1 MKYQITPPSSIN
13 GSVNLPASKSIS
25 NRALILNA
33 LAKSAQLIDN
43 ISDSDDTNAL
53 REALADTTGTVDIG
67 AAGTAMR
74 FLTAYFAITPGSR
87 VLTGSERM
95 KKRPIKILVEA
106 LRQLGASISYAGEEG
121 FPPLFI
127 EGKALDGGEITIN
140 GDISSQ
146 YISALLMIAPTLK
159 NGLSVKI
166 AGELISTPYVA
177 LTLQLMET
185 FGVKARW
192 EGNRIDI
199 PHQPYTATPYLV
211 EGDWSAAS
219 YWYEM
224 AALCPDAKIQ
234 LKGLF
239 RNSLQGDSK
248 VADIFDELGVST
260 LFSENVVTLTN
271 TGKKRE
277 RFVYNFVN
285 EPDLAQAV
293 AVTCALLKTPFHF
306 EGVQSLKIKE
316 TDRIEALRT
325 ELGKLGYRLEESDGA
340 TLTWN
345 GTYSEPCEEAVIH
358 TYDDHRM
365 AMAFAPACLK
375 TGAVT
380 IDDPLVNTKSYP
392 AFWND
397 LQTAGFMVKK
407 LDEKG

>member
-13 GSVNLPASKSIS
+13 GSVTLPASKSIS
-25 NRALILNA
+25 NRVLILNA
-33 LAKSAQLIDN
+33 LAKNAQLIDN

-53 REALADTTGTVDIG
+53 REALANTAGTVNIG

-74 FLTAYFAITPGSR
+74 FLTTYLAITPGSR

-106 LRQLGASISYAGEEG
+106 LRQLGASINYVGEDG
-121 FPPLFI
+121 FPPLLI
-127 EGKALDGGEITIN
+127 DGKVLDGGEITIN
-140 GDISSQ
+140 GNISSQ

-166 AGELISTPYVA
+166 TGELISTPYVA

-185 FGVKARW
+185 FGVKSSW
-192 EGNRIDI
+192 EGNHIDI

-224 AALCPDAKIQ
+224 AALCPGAEIR

-248 VADIFDELGVST
+248 VVDIFDELGVST
-260 LFSENVVTLTN
+260 LFSENEVTLTN
-271 TGKKRE
+271 TEKKRE
-277 RFVYNFVN
+277 RFVYNFIN

-316 TDRIEALRT
+316 TDRIEALRA
-325 ELGKLGYRLEESDGA
+325 ELGKLGYRLEKSDGA

-345 GTYSEPCEEAVIH
+345 GVYSEPCEEAVIH

-375 TGAVT
+375 TEAVT

-407 LDEKG
+407 LDKKG

>member
-25 NRALILNA
+25 NRTLILNA
-33 LAKSAQLIDN
+33 LAKIPQLIDN
-43 ISDSDDTNAL
+43 ISDSDDTNTL
-53 REALADTTGTVDIG
+53 REALENTTGTVNIG

-95 KKRPIKILVEA
+95 KKRPVKILVEA
-106 LRQLGASISYAGEEG
+106 LRQLGASINYVGEEG
-121 FPPLFI
+121 FPPLSI
-127 EGKALDGGEITIN
+127 EGKPLDGGEITIN
-140 GDISSQ
+140 GNISSQ

-159 NGLSVKI
+159 NGLSMKI
-166 AGELISTPYVA
+166 TGELISTPYVA

-185 FGVKARW
+185 FGVKSKW

-199 PHQPYTATPYLV
+199 PPQPYISTPYLV

-224 AALCPDAKIQ
+224 AALCPDAEIR

-248 VADIFDELGVST
+248 VADIFDGLGVST
-260 LFSENVVTLTN
+260 FFSENEVALTN
-271 TGKKRE
+271 TEKKCE

-293 AVTCALLKTPFHF
+293 AVTCALLKIPFHF

-316 TDRIEALRT
+316 TDRIEALRA
-325 ELGKLGYRLEESDGA
+325 ELGKLGYQLEKSDGT

-345 GTYSEPCEEAVIH
+345 GIYSDPCKEAVIH

-375 TGAVT
+375 TGTVT

-392 AFWND
+392 AFWLN
-397 LQTAGFMVKK
+397 LQTVGFMVKK
-407 LDEKG
+407 LDKKG